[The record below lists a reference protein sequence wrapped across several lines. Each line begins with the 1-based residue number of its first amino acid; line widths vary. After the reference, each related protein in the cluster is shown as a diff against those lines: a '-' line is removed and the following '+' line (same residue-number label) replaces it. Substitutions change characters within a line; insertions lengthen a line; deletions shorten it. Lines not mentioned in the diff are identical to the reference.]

1 MPPKSYRRQT
11 AVRQPRQS
19 RVSSRQQQQV
29 TAKKS
34 TCAAGSSAPRWM
46 VYIAFG
52 LLTVLALA
60 IVYKTVLA
68 PPRRSP
74 YESFQDAAASAAPA
88 AKKAD
93 SKIVFMYMTGCGW
106 CEKMR
111 PHWDSFK
118 TTNADRLRALGVT
131 AAAYERSD
139 PAAAALKEHV
149 DGYPTVLFVAS
160 DGKTVTKFEGERTP
174 EGLLAFVEKNAAGAS
189 APSGAT
195 REGFFFDGGSEGKAI
210 TSGIAAADSSV
221 FKKAVDDIKARAGA
235 RFGKP

>member
-1 MPPKSYRRQT
+1 
-11 AVRQPRQS
+11 
-19 RVSSRQQQQV
+19 
-29 TAKKS
+29 
-34 TCAAGSSAPRWM
+34 M

-60 IVYKTVLA
+60 IVYKTVLS

-74 YESFQDAAASAAPA
+74 YESFEDAAAIP
-88 AKKAD
+88 KKAD

-174 EGLLAFVEKNAAGAS
+174 EGLLAFVEKNAS
-189 APSGAT
+189 APAAPAGAT

-221 FKKAVDDIKARAGA
+221 FKKAVEDIKARAGA

>member
-1 MPPKSYRRQT
+1 
-11 AVRQPRQS
+11 
-19 RVSSRQQQQV
+19 
-29 TAKKS
+29 
-34 TCAAGSSAPRWM
+34 M

-60 IVYKTVLA
+60 IVYKTVLS

-74 YESFQDAAASAAPA
+74 YESFEEAAIP
-88 AKKAD
+88 KKAD

-174 EGLLAFVEKNAAGAS
+174 EGLLAFVEKNAA
-189 APSGAT
+189 T

-221 FKKAVDDIKARAGA
+221 FKKAVEDIKARAGA